1 MANPQRTAARLTAA
15 PERLPSREQQHYGS
29 TVSLEERRLR
39 RDVAG
44 VHQIINVAADGRG
57 GMRAK
62 WTSV

>member
-1 MANPQRTAARLTAA
+1 MANPQRRAARLPTAT
-15 PERLPSREQQHYGS
+15 EWLLSTDQQHYS
-29 TVSLEERRLR
+29 SAISLEKRRPR

-44 VHQIINVAADGRG
+44 VHEIINGIGDGRG